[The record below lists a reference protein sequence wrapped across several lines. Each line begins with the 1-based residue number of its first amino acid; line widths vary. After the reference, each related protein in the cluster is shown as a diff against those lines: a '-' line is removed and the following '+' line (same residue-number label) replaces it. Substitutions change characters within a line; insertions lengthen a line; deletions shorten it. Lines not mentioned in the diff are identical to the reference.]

1 MRKRSRLSPKLHRQ
15 CSVSGQLQAKADPA
29 PDMLRQDPPS
39 RVMSATFQE
48 DCGEPDRIRTCDP
61 LIKSQLLYQLSYRP
75 TTRRLI
81 RQASTGGQGQNVRYW
96 IILGSGRIWRGM
108 MDTLAKAG
116 LPFMKMH
123 GAGNDFVVID
133 LRGRGAVMTA
143 GLARALGDR
152 NRGVGFDQLAE
163 ITDAEGA
170 DFGLVFWNS
179 DGSQAAACGNATR
192 CVSDYVMRGLGLDRV
207 SLTTARGGLRAE
219 RRADGRVIVNMGH
232 PQLDWASIPLA
243 HEVDGLHLPLPGDPV
258 AVGMGNPHC
267 VRFVPDAEA
276 VDLATV
282 GQAHEHDPLFPQRT
296 NVEFASVLAPDHL
309 RMRVWE
315 RGTGITLACGSGAC
329 ATAVAAHLRGL
340 TGRQVTLQADG
351 GVLEVDWREDGVW
364 LTGPVARVFDGV
376 LSPEYI
382 AANR

>member
-1 MRKRSRLSPKLHRQ
+1 MP
-15 CSVSGQLQAKADPA
+15 
-29 PDMLRQDPPS
+29 
-39 RVMSATFQE
+39 
-48 DCGEPDRIRTCDP
+48 
-61 LIKSQLLYQLSYRP
+61 
-75 TTRRLI
+75 
-81 RQASTGGQGQNVRYW
+81 
-96 IILGSGRIWRGM
+96 GM
-108 MDTLAKAG
+108 MDSLTQTG

-133 LRGRGAVMTA
+133 ARGRGAVVTA

-163 ITDAEGA
+163 ITDADRA

-179 DGSQAAACGNATR
+179 DGSQAGACGNATR
-192 CVSDYVMRGLGLDRV
+192 CVSDYVMRGLGAEQV
-207 SLTTARGGLRAE
+207 SLVTARGGLRAE
-219 RRADGRVIVNMGH
+219 RLADGRVAVNMGQ
-232 PQLDWASIPLA
+232 PQLDWREVPLA
-243 HEVDGLHLPLPGDPV
+243 REVDTLHLPLDGDPV

-276 VDLATV
+276 VDLAAV
-282 GQAHEHDPLFPQRT
+282 GAGHEHVPLFPQRSY
-296 NVEFASVLAPDHL
+296 VEFASLIGSDHL

-340 TGRQVTLQADG
+340 TGRHVVLEADG
-351 GVLEVDWREDGVW
+351 GRLEVDWREDGVW

-376 LSPEYI
+376 LSPDYI
-382 AANR
+382 AAHR

>member
-1 MRKRSRLSPKLHRQ
+1 MKDT
-15 CSVSGQLQAKADPA
+15 AN
-29 PDMLRQDPPS
+29 PS
-39 RVMSATFQE
+39 
-48 DCGEPDRIRTCDP
+48 
-61 LIKSQLLYQLSYRP
+61 
-75 TTRRLI
+75 
-81 RQASTGGQGQNVRYW
+81 
-96 IILGSGRIWRGM
+96 
-108 MDTLAKAG
+108 G

-133 LRGRGAVMTA
+133 SRGRGALVTA

-163 ITDAEGA
+163 ITDSAEA
-170 DFGLVFWNS
+170 DFELVFWNS
-179 DGSQAAACGNATR
+179 DGSKAGACGNATR
-192 CVSDYVMRGLGLDRV
+192 CVSDYVMRGLGADTV
-207 SLTTARGGLRAE
+207 SLVTERGALQAE
-219 RRADGRVIVNMGH
+219 RLPDGRVVVNMGH
-232 PQLDWASIPLA
+232 PQLDWREVPLSR
-243 HEVDGLHLPLPGDPV
+243 EVDPLHLPLAGDPV

-276 VDLATV
+276 VELALV
-282 GQAHEHDPLFPQRT
+282 GPGHEHDPLFPERT
-296 NVEFASVLAPDHL
+296 NVEFASLIGPDHL

-340 TGRQVTLQADG
+340 TGRHVVIEADG
-351 GVLEVDWREDGVW
+351 GTLEVDWREDGVW

-376 LSPEYI
+376 LTPDYI